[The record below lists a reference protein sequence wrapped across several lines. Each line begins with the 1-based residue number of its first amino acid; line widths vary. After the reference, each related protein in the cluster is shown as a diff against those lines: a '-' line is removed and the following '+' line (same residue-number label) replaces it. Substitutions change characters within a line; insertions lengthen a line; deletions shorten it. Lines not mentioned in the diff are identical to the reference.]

1 MEPPQSGFLIVIIR
15 FGKYTDAV
23 AKDTR
28 RILMGIR
35 TGGLPAY
42 IKEKLDNVEF
52 SANLYALVRSPVSG
66 IRRATGG
73 LAIYHY
79 RIKNEPVDLIL
90 EHVREYLEER
100 IKEASYLG
108 WKSYDLLI
116 ARWL

>member
-1 MEPPQSGFLIVIIR
+1 MELPESAFLIVIIR
-15 FGKYTDAV
+15 FGEYTGSI

-42 IKEKLDNVEF
+42 INEQLEDVEF
-52 SANLYALVRSPVSG
+52 TPNLYALLRSPVEG
-66 IRRATGG
+66 IKRSTGG

-79 RIKNEPVDLIL
+79 RVKNKPVKSLLDY
-90 EHVREYLEER
+90 VREYLDER
-100 IKEASYLG
+100 IKKSKYLS
-108 WKSYDLLI
+108 WKSYDFMV